1 MYLRTL
7 SCTQN
12 FKVLLLAYFTITP
25 THILNTHTQNLMQI
39 KIYIP
44 VRWNAR
50 IIWHD
55 WRPKVS
61 RILHFAK
68 YFFFKS
74 HAYFYDILI
83 REKDKIPFSVRL
95 FSCQIY
101 VINKFAVMDD
111 VLFTHIWT
119 MMELICRSILSDLH
133 IWSDKWY
140 LSYLKLIE

>member
-7 SCTQN
+7 NS
-12 FKVLLLAYFTITP
+12 
-25 THILNTHTQNLMQI
+25 THKFQGSPSSIFHYHTYTHFEPTHTQNLMQI
-39 KIYIP
+39 KMYIP
-44 VRWNAR
+44 VRRNAR
-50 IIWHD
+50 IVWQD

-61 RILHFAK
+61 RILQFAI
-68 YFFFKS
+68 FFKS
-74 HAYFYDILI
+74 HAYFYDVLI

-119 MMELICRSILSDLH
+119 MMELICRSILSDLP

-140 LSYLKLIE
+140 PSYLKLIR